1 MPYARKDQ
9 TRYIQQSPLSKKKG
23 LDIHMSFESKM
34 RKFRRRVQRSGVLQ
48 EAKDRMHYTKPTT
61 RRRNALN
68 AAKRREYQRR
78 MNDTLI
84 SRKNRL
90 Y

>member
-1 MPYARKDQ
+1 MNFD
-9 TRYIQQSPLSKKKG
+9 KK
-23 LDIHMSFESKM
+23 L
-34 RKFRRRVQRSGVLQ
+34 RQFRRKVSKSGVLQ
-48 EAKDRMHYTKPTT
+48 ECKDRMYYTKPTT

-78 MNDTLI
+78 MEQQLM

>member
-1 MPYARKDQ
+1 MNFD
-9 TRYIQQSPLSKKKG
+9 KK
-23 LDIHMSFESKM
+23 L
-34 RKFRRRVQRSGVLQ
+34 RQFRRKVSKSGVLQ

-78 MNDTLI
+78 MEQQLM

>member
-1 MPYARKDQ
+1 MNFDRKVR
-9 TRYIQQSPLSKKKG
+9 T
-23 LDIHMSFESKM
+23 F
-34 RKFRRRVQRSGVLQ
+34 RKRVQRSGVL
-48 EAKDRMHYTKPTT
+48 EEYRNRMYYIKPTT

-68 AAKRREYQRR
+68 AAKRREYRRR
-78 MNDTLI
+78 MMEELP

>member
-1 MPYARKDQ
+1 MN
-9 TRYIQQSPLSKKKG
+9 
-23 LDIHMSFESKM
+23 FEKKM
-34 RKFRRRVQRSGVLQ
+34 RQFRQKVARSGVL
-48 EAKDRMHYTKPTT
+48 EEVKERMYYTKPTT

-68 AAKRREYQRR
+68 AAKRREWRRR
-78 MNDTLI
+78 MEDELI

>member
-1 MPYARKDQ
+1 MN
-9 TRYIQQSPLSKKKG
+9 
-23 LDIHMSFESKM
+23 FEKKM
-34 RKFRRRVQRSGVLQ
+34 RQFRQKVARSGVL
-48 EAKDRMHYTKPTT
+48 EETKERMYYTKPTT

-68 AAKRREYQRR
+68 AAKRREWRRR
-78 MNDTLI
+78 MEDELI

>member
-1 MPYARKDQ
+1 MNFD
-9 TRYIQQSPLSKKKG
+9 KK
-23 LDIHMSFESKM
+23 L
-34 RKFRRRVQRSGVLQ
+34 RQFRRKVSKSGVLQ
-48 EAKDRMHYTKPTT
+48 EAKDRMYYTKPTT

-78 MNDTLI
+78 MEEQLM

>member
-1 MPYARKDQ
+1 MNFD
-9 TRYIQQSPLSKKKG
+9 KK
-23 LDIHMSFESKM
+23 L
-34 RKFRRRVQRSGVLQ
+34 RQFRRKVSKSGVLQ
-48 EAKDRMHYTKPTT
+48 EAKDRMYYVKPTT

-78 MNDTLI
+78 MEQQLM

>member
-1 MPYARKDQ
+1 MNFDR
-9 TRYIQQSPLSKKKG
+9 
-23 LDIHMSFESKM
+23 KM
-34 RKFRRRVQRSGVLQ
+34 RQFRRRVQRSGKL
-48 EAKDRMHYTKPTT
+48 EECRNRMHYTKPTT

-68 AAKRREYQRR
+68 AAKRREFRRR
-78 MNDTLI
+78 MEEQLP

>member
-1 MPYARKDQ
+1 MNFD
-9 TRYIQQSPLSKKKG
+9 KK
-23 LDIHMSFESKM
+23 L
-34 RKFRRRVQRSGVLQ
+34 RQFRRKVAKSGVLQ
-48 EAKDRMHYTKPTT
+48 ECKDRMYYTKPTT

-78 MNDTLI
+78 MEQQLM